1 MGTLARSLVA
11 VAWMFVAPALADVAD
26 KGFPG
31 EVTIVV
37 GFSPGGGDEGGVSS
51 RGAASRLQ
59 PQPGYDQTAR
69 LYARHLGSFL
79 PGQPRVLLRHLPG
92 AASMKAAGLIAREAP
107 ADGSVLGV
115 VSSAALLAPLL
126 GNPAAEYKPQ
136 DFSFVGA
143 RSADEYV
150 CAADGEAG
158 IKTVA
163 DLARPGLALG
173 STAPGRR
180 PYVHASLLKGVTGAP
195 VRIVSGYRDANEM
208 LLALRRS
215 EVSVLCGLSLEVF
228 RAGLGTWLTSGRLK
242 PLMRVSPPWLERL
255 SAVPRAQEMAAQA
268 GLGHLVPGLD
278 WMAME
283 GAFAWTLTAPSR
295 LPAERLSVLRKAF
308 AAMQTDRDYRR
319 EAARRNLE
327 VMPVAPERLE
337 EAAAELIAAPPPVL
351 DIVKK
356 LSAAP

>member
-1 MGTLARSLVA
+1 MGVLVRSLVA
-11 VAWMFVAPALADVAD
+11 IAWMLTAPALAEQTDRA
-26 KGFPG
+26 FPG

-37 GFSPGGGDEGGVSS
+37 GFAPGGGDEGGVSS

-126 GNPAAEYKPQ
+126 GNPGADYKLQ
-136 DFSFVGA
+136 ELSFIGA

-158 IKTVA
+158 IETAA
-163 DLARPGLALG
+163 DLARPGLAVG
-173 STAPGRR
+173 SAAPGRR
-180 PYVHASLLKGVTGAP
+180 PYIHASLLKDVTAAP
-195 VRIVSGYRDANEM
+195 LRIVSGYRDANEM
-208 LLALRRS
+208 LLALRRN

-228 RAGLGTWLTSGRLK
+228 RTSLSAWLSTGRLK

-255 SAVPRAQEMAAQA
+255 SAVPRAQEMAGQA
-268 GLGHLVPGLD
+268 GLGALIPGLD

-283 GAFAWTLTAPSR
+283 GALAWTLTAPAR
-295 LPAERLSVLRKAF
+295 LPAERLSVLREAF
-308 AAMQTDRDYRR
+308 AAMQADRDYRR
-319 EAARRNLE
+319 EAARRNLDI
-327 VMPVAPERLE
+327 MPVAPTRLE